1 MGSEK
6 PLPGLHEG
14 SSDPSKGMDG
24 PAARAI
30 LPMEVV
36 KLVGGRKICEEA
48 DPQLEVKKALLRSLR
63 SLCDLSVKWASS
75 QVDPKVGVCRLQW
88 EEESQRVLEKWLP
101 ENPANVCSLVVD
113 GKGGKDLRNKNR
125 DLPLNEQAMK
135 GMSYMLR
142 HAAGTLNV

>member
-75 QVDPKVGVCRLQW
+75 QVDPKVGFCRLQW
-88 EEESQRVLEKWLP
+88 EEESQRVLEKYGCP
-101 ENPANVCSLVVD
+101 KTP
-113 GKGGKDLRNKNR
+113 
-125 DLPLNEQAMK
+125 P
-135 GMSYMLR
+135 MS
-142 HAAGTLNV
+142 VP